1 MFIKNHFGIFSFKWD
16 LISGIY
22 RICYKLPIVCSADFR
37 WLFFNWFLLLR
48 IWRCVI
54 LTKCLINILR
64 SDNKGTIC
72 WLKWPILFIYNRL
85 PIIKFLIHNG
95 IKEPDHFEER
105 NRFCLEYK
113 NKQLILLTIINF
125 YIVIII
131 ISISLNNLIFLPH
144 NIKKV
149 AFSLT

>member
-22 RICYKLPIVCSADFR
+22 RICYKLPIVCSANFR

-95 IKEPDHFEER
+95 IKEPYHFEECDR
-105 NRFCLEYK
+105 LCLEYK

-149 AFSLT
+149 ALSLT